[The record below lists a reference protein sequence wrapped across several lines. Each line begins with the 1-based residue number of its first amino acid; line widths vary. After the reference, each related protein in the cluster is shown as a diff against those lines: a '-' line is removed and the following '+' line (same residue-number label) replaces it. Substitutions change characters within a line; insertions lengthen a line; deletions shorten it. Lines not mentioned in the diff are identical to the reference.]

1 MAFLFTLSSCW
12 LDNTKPN
19 YQYMP
24 DMYKSVGYETYS
36 QNPNFANGMT
46 SQLPV
51 EGTIARGKVPYDY
64 EDSTAGYDAA
74 LLNLK
79 NPLEV
84 NEVNLAKGKAMFTI
98 YCISCHGAA
107 GAGDHRAARALGPDR
122 AWRAVRPLA
131 RAARLARAAPAHVPR
146 RRRRSHPR
154 PPLARARDGA
164 WAGARRRPRAD
175 HDPRPRRGRCAL
187 RHGATHPKTGGG
199 RSHRVVCQV
208 DSLRGSACSRG
219 AFR

>member
-1 MAFLFTLSSCW
+1 MKNILKITIALAFLFTLSSCW

-84 NEVNLAKGKAMFTI
+84 NDVNLTKGKAMYTI

-107 GAGDHRAARALGPDR
+107 GAGDGVLMQRDKFLGIPNYKDRPITEGSIYHVIMYGRNLMGSHASQLTPDERWQVVMYVQQLRAEL
-122 AWRAVRPLA
+122 L
-131 RAARLARAAPAHVPR
+131 
-146 RRRRSHPR
+146 
-154 PPLARARDGA
+154 
-164 WAGARRRPRAD
+164 
-175 HDPRPRRGRCAL
+175 
-187 RHGATHPKTGGG
+187 K
-199 RSHRVVCQV
+199 
-208 DSLRGSACSRG
+208 
-219 AFR
+219 